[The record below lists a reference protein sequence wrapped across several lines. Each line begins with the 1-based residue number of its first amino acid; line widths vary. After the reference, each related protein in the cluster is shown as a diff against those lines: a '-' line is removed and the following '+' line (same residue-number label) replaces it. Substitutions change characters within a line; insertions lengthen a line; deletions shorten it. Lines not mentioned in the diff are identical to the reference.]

1 MLDRKI
7 NTSKLKRGGTRQGHI
22 IHEILNDPSL
32 WSGDMTYY
40 EGENNQ
46 IYFIDDLI
54 GKEVEVEN
62 MGIFTVPESR

>member
-1 MLDRKI
+1 
-7 NTSKLKRGGTRQGHI
+7 
-22 IHEILNDPSL
+22 
-32 WSGDMTYY
+32 MTF

-62 MGIFTVPESR
+62 MGIFTVPED